1 MSLLRMLVKGFCSK
15 CAWRR
20 DVRAKNNRIL
30 FLYEVY
36 RVLMRT
42 INIIRYFCIARSWR
56 EYENKEGRMRGTVLW
71 INNIVRYISIAR
83 NLCGTGD
90 GWG

>member
-1 MSLLRMLVKGFCSK
+1 MRVLVKGFDSK

-20 DVRAKNNRIL
+20 DVRGENNRIL

-42 INIIRYFCIARSWR
+42 VNIIRYFCIARPWR

-71 INNIVRYISIAR
+71 IIIS
-83 NLCGTGD
+83 
-90 GWG
+90 